1 MSQRFVYWSAALR
14 DIRADRIQ
22 LAPSE
27 RVARSRQQAFQKVAF
42 LRAQANAC
50 VRPFVVAGAYDRRAI
65 MCSAVAAA
73 KARRAVTGDTWRLCL
88 SAALKG
94 TWRAA
99 KAARLLSGWG
109 EKSGV
114 ARAGA
119 TSVSVRPPLAQTP
132 AAMQTALRS
141 TEVPSAQP
149 LLTRLQGSPRPWAAP
164 AHQSEDTAPS
174 PRSPA

>member
-1 MSQRFVYWSAALR
+1 MSQRFVSWSAAIR

-42 LRAQANAC
+42 LRAQATARI
-50 VRPFVVAGAYDRRAI
+50 RPFVVAGAYDRRAI

-73 KARRAVTGDTWRLCL
+73 KARRAVTGDTWRVCL

-99 KAARLLSGWG
+99 KATRLLGGWH

-114 ARAGA
+114 AQAGA
-119 TSVSVRPPLAQTP
+119 TSVGVRPPLEQMPTST
-132 AAMQTALRS
+132 QSTLRS
-141 TEVPSAQP
+141 TDVPTAQS
-149 LLTRLQGSPRPWAAP
+149 LLTRQQGSPRPWAAP
-164 AHQSEDTAPS
+164 AHQSGDTAPY
-174 PRSPA
+174 PQ